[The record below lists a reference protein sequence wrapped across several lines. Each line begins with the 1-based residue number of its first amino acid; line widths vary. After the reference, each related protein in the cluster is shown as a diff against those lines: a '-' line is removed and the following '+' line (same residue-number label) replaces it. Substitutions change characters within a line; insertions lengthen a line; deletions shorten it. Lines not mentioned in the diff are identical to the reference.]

1 VNAKVIKNDHDHRAA
16 LVRIES
22 IFHAAPGTPEGD
34 ELELLSLLVERY
46 EDEQFPIDFPDPI
59 EAIRFRMEQQGLKAK
74 DLVPYIGS
82 ASKVSEVISGQRNL
96 SLNMIRKLVDGLEIP
111 AEVLL
116 RERGEK
122 LNKNHKISAG
132 TTARKKQG
140 SVRS

>member
-1 VNAKVIKNDHDHRAA
+1 MNAKVIKNDHDHRAA

-46 EDEQFPIDFPDPI
+46 EDEQFPVDLPDPI

-74 DLVPYIGS
+74 DLVQYIGS
-82 ASKVSEVISGQRNL
+82 ASKVSEVLSGQRKL
-96 SLNMIRKLVDGLEIP
+96 SLNMIRKLVVGLEIP

-116 RERGEK
+116 REPNG
-122 LNKNHKISAG
+122 KIG
-132 TTARKKQG
+132 QG
-140 SVRS
+140 LRNVG